1 MHWSVCHTMLV
12 FLAGHTAWTQPFAKP
27 NHLMGFPFVSVVF
40 LLHYRS
46 DSTWLDHEEWLQ
58 CMRPR

>member
-1 MHWSVCHTMLV
+1 MLV